1 MENMGKQQR
10 PRRSFSDE
18 FKAEVVELVRQPGNT
33 VGSVSR
39 ELELTET
46 AVREWVRRADVDSGR
61 RDGLT
66 TADARSSPGCARKSG
81 CFARSGTS

>member
-1 MENMGKQQR
+1 MEKNTGNQRR
-10 PRRSFSDE
+10 PRRSFTDE

-39 ELELTET
+39 DLELTET
-46 AVREWVRRADVDSGR
+46 AVRAWVRQADVDSGR

-66 TADARSSPGCARKSG
+66 TAPGRRDSDHRG
-81 CFARSGTS
+81 PES

>member
-18 FKAEVVELVRQPGNT
+18 FKAEVVEPVRQPGNT

-39 ELELTET
+39 ELELHET
-46 AVREWVRRADVDSGR
+46 AVREWCDEE
-61 RDGLT
+61 T
-66 TADARSSPGCARKSG
+66 SSRVGA
-81 CFARSGTS
+81 TD